1 MSFKDLANLA
11 NDTREL
17 TEREKS
23 LCRRVYCLGAFV
35 GVLLGIVMTN
45 MFYLLQEVR

>member
-1 MSFKDLANLA
+1 MSLKDLVNLA

-23 LCRRVYCLGAFV
+23 LCRRIWCLGAFI
-35 GVLLGIVMTN
+35 GVLLGIVITN
-45 MFYLLQEVR
+45 IFNLL